1 MVQKKLPPLKVR
13 SRRASV
19 RRPKKSK
26 VRLPPVEGS
35 QTQQKAVTPRTSHL
49 LTEIPPECEIMKRYR
64 QLAQERC
71 DEILKDLQI
80 KIFARSAKREKEPT
94 LMTTVGKLEGGFP
107 VNHFLGPPP
116 DVIWLRVVRYVVL
129 MLSAYGAMIK
139 PFKRTEKVSEKSI
152 KSEFGAK
159 IGKGRIFHFEA
170 SQYARGIK
178 ETVPENCIQVMN
190 KVAQARS
197 QNDIM
202 LVYSVMMDLP
212 IFGLKYTPEMC
223 WKMAKYIRYTKCE
236 KKKILTKHSRRP
248 ILVYFLYS
256 GQVNV
261 VYSNENEATA
271 KAKTIALK
279 PGACLG
285 YSKKT
290 RFSVCATDCE
300 FLTIDREI
308 FESEGF
314 VEAAK
319 REQEDKFN
327 FFRDWMPISDWSDS
341 ACYDL
346 AKSSYIDNYPGDR
359 LILYNRRE
367 NFSDLVYFVV
377 RGSVDV
383 IKVTSFDR
391 CRERPLKMSE
401 SCAMRMKAA
410 IESKFKVSGSVGANL
425 MRSSIECERENISV
439 STKERAESELIDAV
453 TLANP
458 SEYDGRPLYIKIRS
472 LEEGD
477 CYGLGKLGVADLSEE
492 SGRFCLVSRNSTIIR
507 TPCKDLRELIS
518 ILGVDK
524 TALKMNH
531 FIYESDEHICRKVRE
546 WIRARKFFRKEVENF
561 NPK

>member
-1 MVQKKLPPLKVR
+1 
-13 SRRASV
+13 
-19 RRPKKSK
+19 
-26 VRLPPVEGS
+26 
-35 QTQQKAVTPRTSHL
+35 
-49 LTEIPPECEIMKRYR
+49 MKRFR

-71 DEILKDLQI
+71 DEILQDLKSRI
-80 KIFARSAKREKEPT
+80 VARSAKRDKEPT
-94 LMTTVGKLEGGFP
+94 LMTTLGKLEGGFP
-107 VNHFLGPPP
+107 VDHFVGPPP

-129 MLSAYGAMIK
+129 MLNAYGAMIK
-139 PFKRTEKVSEKSI
+139 PFKKTEKVSEKSI
-152 KSEFGAK
+152 KNEFGAK

-170 SQYARGIK
+170 SQFTRGIK

-190 KVAQARS
+190 KVAHARS

-212 IFGLKYTPEMC
+212 IFNLKYTAEVC

-236 KKKILTKHSRRP
+236 RKKILTKHSRRP

-261 VYSNENEATA
+261 VYSTDNEATV

-285 YSKKT
+285 YAKKT

-300 FLTIDREI
+300 FLTIDREV

-314 VEAAK
+314 IAAAK
-319 REQEDKFN
+319 REEEDKFN
-327 FFRDWMPISDWSDS
+327 FFRNWMPISDWSDN

-367 NFSDLVYFVV
+367 NLSDLVYFVA

-383 IKVTSFDR
+383 IKVTSFDQ
-391 CRERPLKMSE
+391 CRDKPVKVSE

-410 IESKFKVSGSVGANL
+410 LESKFRTSGSTGVNL
-425 MRSSIECERENISV
+425 MRSSIECERENISISIKDKV
-439 STKERAESELIDAV
+439 ESELVDAV
-453 TLANP
+453 TLPNA
-458 SEYDGRPLYIKIRS
+458 SEYEGKPLYIKIRS

-477 CYGLGKLGVADLSEE
+477 CYGLGKLDVADLREE

-507 TPCKDLRELIS
+507 TPCKDLRELIA

-524 TALKMNH
+524 KALEKNH
-531 FIYESDEHICRKVRE
+531 FPYESDEHICRKVRD
-546 WIRARKFFRKEVENF
+546 WLRSKRYFRKEVENY